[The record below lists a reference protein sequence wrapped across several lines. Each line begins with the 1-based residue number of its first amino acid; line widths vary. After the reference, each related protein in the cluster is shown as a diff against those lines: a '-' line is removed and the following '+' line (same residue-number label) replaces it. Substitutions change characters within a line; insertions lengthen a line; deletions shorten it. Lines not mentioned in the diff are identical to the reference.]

1 MSNIVKRHVGFG
13 MLYSLLLLAGLAV
26 LYIIDFPMD
35 DWKDIWT
42 NHESNVPFLVAAPL
56 FVLFSGAILGLFSG
70 LYWRK
75 RWLQATREMESIREG
90 QRPLKKRDF
99 SLTELQET
107 WAELERLQTYMN
119 EQAKLA
125 QKLTNER
132 VIDREEEVQRIVSE
146 ERNRLAR
153 EPHDSVSQE
162 LFARSMLISALTE
175 SEEEE
180 TALFKALKQLEAM
193 VQQSQLEMRALL
205 LHLRPAALKGKTV
218 QEGMELLL
226 EDLRAKVPLSIDWE
240 LDTFPVEKGIED
252 QLFRIVQESVS
263 NTLRHAKAE
272 SLSIKLL
279 QRDSFII
286 LLVADDGIGFEM
298 GTEQPGAYG
307 LQNMKERAAE
317 IGAHLRVVSVP
328 KQGTRLEVRVPM
340 LDREEEEA

>member
-1 MSNIVKRHVGFG
+1 MSNIVKRHVAFG
-13 MLYSLLLLAGLAV
+13 MLYSVLMLAGLVV
-26 LYIIDFPMD
+26 LYIFNYPIDNWRVVLTLHD
-35 DWKDIWT
+35 ST
-42 NHESNVPFLVAAPL
+42 VPFIIAAPI
-56 FVLFSGAILGLFSG
+56 FVLFSGALLGLFSG

-75 RWLQATREMESIREG
+75 RWHQAAQELEGIREG
-90 QRPLKKRDF
+90 QQPMKKRSF
-99 SLTELQET
+99 SISELQHT
-107 WAELERLQTYMN
+107 WTALERLQLYMN
-119 EQAKLA
+119 EQAKIA

-153 EPHDSVSQE
+153 ELHDSVSQE
-162 LFARSMLISALTE
+162 LFAASMLISALTE
-175 SEEEE
+175 SEEEN
-180 TALFKALKQLEAM
+180 APMLIALKQLESM

-205 LHLRPAALKGKTV
+205 LHLRPAALKGKTL
-218 QEGMELLL
+218 QEGMDLLL
-226 EDLRAKVPLSIDWE
+226 VDLQAKVPLSITWE
-240 LDTFPVEKGIED
+240 LDEFPVEKGIED

-272 SLSIKLL
+272 SLAIKLL
-279 QRDSFII
+279 QRDGFII
-286 LLVADDGIGFEM
+286 LLVTDDGIGFEM
-298 GTEQPGAYG
+298 DTEQLGAYG